1 MTAAMAAPGTTAV
14 ERIRALAGE
23 LLAHDA
29 WSRARLLDHQRER
42 LRATL
47 RHAIA
52 ASPYYREALGPS
64 ANDEDVD
71 LAALPVLTKETL
83 VARFDDIVTD
93 SRIRLAD
100 LEAHLAGPDAA
111 APYLGAY
118 RVFSTS
124 GTTGLRGLMAFDRD
138 DMAMGTAVSLRAVAR
153 QCIGPD
159 TRLVAIGSPDPLHLS
174 RQLFAVFQAGRPGV
188 PRLSVTTPLDEMVA
202 ALNAYRPEAIVGY
215 PTVAALLADEQLEGR
230 LDIAP
235 RILAF
240 GSEPITADIVRRVEA
255 AWGVRPA
262 NVYATTE
269 VPIVASSSPQDPCL
283 DIAEDLAVVEVEAD
297 RILVTSLASRTL
309 PLIRYEIGDV
319 VTAADGPSPAGRPYR
334 RLAAVQGRSG
344 DVLRL
349 TGRDGARVAVH
360 PFRLGRP
367 LAAFPDVRQFQVLVA
382 GERVT
387 MRVVLRPSAPRD
399 VPDRLRAAIA
409 RELQDAGAAAP
420 DVAVEPV
427 DEIVRDAGPGAK
439 LKLVRTDA

>member
-1 MTAAMAAPGTTAV
+1 MV
-14 ERIRALAGE
+14 
-23 LLAHDA
+23 
-29 WSRARLLDHQRER
+29 
-42 LRATL
+42 
-47 RHAIA
+47 
-52 ASPYYREALGPS
+52 
-64 ANDEDVD
+64 
-71 LAALPVLTKETL
+71 
-83 VARFDDIVTD
+83 
-93 SRIRLAD
+93 
-100 LEAHLAGPDAA
+100 
-111 APYLGAY
+111 
-118 RVFSTS
+118 
-124 GTTGLRGLMAFDRD
+124 FDRD
-138 DMAMGTAVSLRAVAR
+138 DMAMGTAVSLRAMAR
-153 QCIGPD
+153 QGIGPQ
-159 TRLVAIGSPDPLHLS
+159 THLVAIGSPDPLHLT
-174 RQLFAVFQAGRPGV
+174 RQVFAVFQAGRPGV
-188 PRLSVTTPLDEMVA
+188 PRLSVTTPVPEMVD
-202 ALNAYRPEAIVGY
+202 ALNAYRPEALVGY

-283 DIAEDLAVVEVEAD
+283 DIAEDLAVVEVEDD
-297 RILVTSLASRTL
+297 RILVTNLASRTL

-319 VTAADGPSPAGRPYR
+319 VTVADGLGPAGRPYR

-349 TGRDGARVAVH
+349 AGRDGTRVAVH

-367 LAAFPDVRQFQVLVA
+367 LAGFPEVRQFQVLVA

-387 MRVVLRPSAPRD
+387 MRVVLRPSPPRD

-409 RELQDAGAAAP
+409 RELEDAGAVAP

-427 DEIVRDAGPGAK
+427 AGIVREDGPGAK
-439 LKLVRTDA
+439 LKLVRTDG